1 VGCNWR
7 ATSVFGEGAF
17 PWKLGHRPLARF
29 KVVAS
34 ESKTLFWE
42 IVMKKTLVMTSL
54 MVCSSL
60 AFAHGCPGEM
70 KKIDERM
77 PSAKLS
83 PADMSKAK
91 DLRVKGEQLHKDGKH
106 AESMST
112 LGEAKKLLGI

>member
-1 VGCNWR
+1 
-7 ATSVFGEGAF
+7 
-17 PWKLGHRPLARF
+17 
-29 KVVAS
+29 
-34 ESKTLFWE
+34 
-42 IVMKKTLVMTSL
+42 
-54 MVCSSL
+54 
-60 AFAHGCPGEM
+60 M

-91 DLRVKGEQLHKDGKH
+91 DLRTKGEQLHKDGKH